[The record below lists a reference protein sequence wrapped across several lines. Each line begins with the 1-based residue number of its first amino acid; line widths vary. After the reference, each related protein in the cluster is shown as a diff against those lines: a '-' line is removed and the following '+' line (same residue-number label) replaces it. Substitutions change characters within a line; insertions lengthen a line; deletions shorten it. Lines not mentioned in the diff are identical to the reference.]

1 MKGTV
6 KKELLLEGL
15 SCRECLS
22 TIDREINKIKN
33 VEVVINYDTKVLSV
47 EVSESSIFDY
57 VLSEIYKIVG
67 HHRHQITINEKS
79 INKTRE
85 HCYLVGKLSCASCA
99 QKMESQIRLI
109 DGVSDATL
117 DFTTQK
123 LVIETKDESNIH
135 QIFQAASDIV
145 RRIEPG
151 AKILDIEEE
160 HHGHHHGSD
169 DFRYSLITII
179 LAIIPFI
186 LGLIFN
192 DNYWLSFSLLLV
204 SYLIVGSKVI
214 IEAVKNIFRGEFF
227 DENFLMVV
235 ATVGAFAIK
244 EYPEAVAVMLFYSI
258 GELFQDLAVNR
269 SRQSISKLM
278 DIKPEYANLLVGE
291 KLEKVKPEEVKIGEL
306 VVVRPGERIPLDGI
320 VVKGDSYID
329 TSALSGESIPR
340 YVEVGNEVLS
350 GSINTSQLLTIQ
362 TTKAYDQSMVNKI
375 LDLVE
380 NASRRKAP
388 TENFITKFAKYYTPI
403 VVGLALLIAFIPPIL
418 FMGEFSTW
426 INRALIFLVISCPCA
441 LVISI
446 PLGFFGGIG
455 SSSRNGIL
463 VKGGNYLEALNNIE
477 TIVFDKTG
485 TLTKGNFVVSEVNNY
500 GEISQDELLEI
511 AAYAEKYSLHPIA
524 QSIVNTYQK
533 EIDESKII
541 HYQEIAGM
549 GIKVTV
555 GSKAVLA
562 GNEKLM
568 KKYKIKYPK
577 YNSLGTIVY
586 LASDG
591 KYLGNLVIT
600 DEVKSDSKQA
610 INDLKNLGISK
621 TMMLTGDL
629 KNIGEEVG
637 RSLDIDEVYS
647 ELLPNEKVEI
657 VDNLIKNKKS
667 KGKIAFVGDGI
678 NDAPVL
684 ARADIGIAMGGLGSD
699 AAIEAADIVIMN
711 DEVSKI
717 TTAIHIAKRTKRIVW
732 ENIIFALLIKFMAL
746 VLGALGLITM
756 WVAVFAD
763 VGVSLLAIL
772 NAMRIL
778 KYKY

>member
-15 SCRECLS
+15 SCENCLS
-22 TIDREINKIKN
+22 TIDREINNIEN
-33 VEVVINYDTKVLSV
+33 VEAKINYDTKVLSV
-47 EVSESSIFDY
+47 ELKEISILDHII
-57 VLSEIYKIVG
+57 SEIYKIVG
-67 HHRHQITINEKS
+67 RHRHQITINEKW
-79 INKTRE
+79 IEKTNE
-85 HCYLVGKLSCASCA
+85 YCYLVGKLSCASCA

-117 DFTTQK
+117 DFATQK
-123 LVIETKDESNIH
+123 LVIATKDESNIH
-135 QIFQAASDIV
+135 QIYQAASDIV
-145 RRIEPG
+145 GRIEPG
-151 AKILDIEEE
+151 AKILDIVEEP
-160 HHGHHHGSD
+160 HGHHHGNND
-169 DFRYSLITII
+169 LHYSLITII
-179 LAIIPFI
+179 LAIIPFVF
-186 LGLIFN
+186 GLIFN
-192 DNYWLSFSLLLV
+192 DYYWLSFSLFLI
-204 SYLIVGSKVI
+204 SYLIVGSRVI
-214 IEAVKNIFRGEFF
+214 VEAVKNMFRGDFF
-227 DENFLMVV
+227 DENFLMAV
-235 ATVGAFAIK
+235 ATIGAFAIR

-258 GELFQDLAVNR
+258 GELFQDLAVDR
-269 SRQSISKLM
+269 SRKSISKLM

-306 VVVRPGERIPLDGI
+306 VVVKPGERIPLDGI

-329 TSALSGESIPR
+329 TSALTGESNPK
-340 YVEVGNEVLS
+340 YVEVEDEVLS
-350 GSINTSQLLTIQ
+350 GSINTSHLLTIQ

-403 VVGLALLIAFIPPIL
+403 VVGLALLIALIPPIF

-426 INRALIFLVISCPCA
+426 INRSLIFLVISCPCA

-485 TLTKGNFVVSEVNNY
+485 TLTKGNFVVSEINNY
-500 GEISQDELLEI
+500 GEMSQDELLEI

-524 QSIVNTYQK
+524 QSIVNTYQQ
-533 EIDESKII
+533 EIDESKITQ
-541 HYQEIAGM
+541 YQEVAGM

-555 GSKAVLA
+555 DSKIVLA

-568 KKYKIKYPK
+568 KMYKVKYLK
-577 YNSLGTIVY
+577 YNPLGTVVY
-586 LASDG
+586 FASDG

-610 INDLKNLGISK
+610 ISDLKNMCVSK

-637 RSLDIDEVYS
+637 HSLGIDEVYS

-717 TTAIHIAKRTKRIVW
+717 STAIHIAKRTRRIVW
-732 ENIIFALLIKFMAL
+732 ENIIFALFIKVLAL